1 MPNSMTFEPKGN
13 KCALLIVGV
22 ANAFGM
28 VGHVHQTVRRMTKH
42 MLKEFQEVSDVSNT
56 FPNMKIWLVLETA
69 ILRPRVDLAP
79 DRQNGKKCHDLS
91 CVIS

>member
-1 MPNSMTFEPKGN
+1 MTFEPKGN

-22 ANAFGM
+22 GNAFGM
-28 VGHVHQTVRRMTKH
+28 VGHVHQSVRRMAKH

-56 FPNMKIWLVLETA
+56 SPNMKIWLVLEMA

-79 DRQNGKKCHDLS
+79 GRQNGKKYHDLS